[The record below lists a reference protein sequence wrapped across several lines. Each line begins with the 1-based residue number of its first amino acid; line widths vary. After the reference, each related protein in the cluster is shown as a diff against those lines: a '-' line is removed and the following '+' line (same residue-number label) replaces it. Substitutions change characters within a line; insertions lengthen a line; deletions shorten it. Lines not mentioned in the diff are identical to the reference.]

1 MLETVMEQKSG
12 LMTIGDLAQRTG
24 LSVKAIREFEGR
36 GLIYSAG
43 RSPSN
48 YRLFDDAALWCIG
61 MIKTLRGLGLTIKEI
76 EELTAVYMRRPDQE
90 AGPRLAQLLDRVEHR
105 IDERV
110 KALEEVRGRVRSF
123 RQEHRRELA
132 GGRRVGLG
140 DPRRAKKSA

>member
-1 MLETVMEQKSG
+1 MFEEVMEQQSG
-12 LMTIGDLAQRTG
+12 LMTVGELAERTG
-24 LSVKAIREFEGR
+24 LSVKAIREYEGR

-90 AGPRLAQLLDRVEHR
+90 AGPRLARLLDRVEHR
-105 IDERV
+105 IDERL

-140 DPRRAKKSA
+140 DPRRANRSA